1 MDPHAL
7 LPGARRN
14 ADNSITLCPPC
25 SKSGCCPKISFLE
38 GGGAVISD
46 DEGGVLQSVTFTPE
60 QLALLGQTIMMNAW
74 KGDIAR

>member
-1 MDPHAL
+1 MRQTL
-7 LPGARRN
+7 SQSGASQEREPSR
-14 ADNSITLCPPC
+14 AILTQC
-25 SKSGCCPKISFLE
+25 STGFALE

-60 QLALLGQTIMMNAW
+60 QLALLGQTIMMSAW